1 MKACCFTA
9 CPSRRGRPLSDGES
23 ALHVALGET
32 TKPLTRLSPLV
43 RALRAAWD
51 DELQVHIYAGQP
63 GLADPLTTLQRL
75 EPALRPIEETS

>member
-1 MKACCFTA
+1 MLLHRLPFT
-9 CPSRRGRPLSDGES
+9 PWEPESDGES
-23 ALHVALGET
+23 ILRVALVDT

-43 RALRAAWD
+43 RASRSARD
-51 DELQVHIYAGQP
+51 DELQVHIYAARP